1 MSGQIIYRSGYSY
14 TQEEKFAIVKGYL
27 ESNLSRNAIV
37 KKYQIGQGTLIA
49 WLRIFGV
56 EKNNEN
62 NKSVMVRKLNKTKS
76 DAKSADLQN
85 GVNQELLRRIEELEE
100 ALEYEKLRSLAYST
114 MIDIAEEDFKI
125 KIRKKDGAENKRRKA
140 LFIVWQKQAGIQP
153 VSISI
158 RYHKVTNLLNFIIN
172 PSENYYRIKYCINF
186 VNKF

>member
-1 MSGQIIYRSGYSY
+1 MSGQIIYRSGNSY
-14 TQEEKFAIVKGYL
+14 TQEEKMAIVKDYL

-62 NKSVMVRKLNKTKS
+62 NKSVMVIKLNKTKS

-125 KIRKKDGAENKRRKA
+125 KIRKKDGA
-140 LFIVWQKQAGIQP
+140 KQ
-153 VSISI
+153 
-158 RYHKVTNLLNFIIN
+158 
-172 PSENYYRIKYCINF
+172 
-186 VNKF
+186 